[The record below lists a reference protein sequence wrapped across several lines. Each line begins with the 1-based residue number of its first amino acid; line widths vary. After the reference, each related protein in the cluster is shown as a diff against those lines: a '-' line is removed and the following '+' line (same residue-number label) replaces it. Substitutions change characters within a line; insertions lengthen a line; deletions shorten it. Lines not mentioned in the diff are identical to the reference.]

1 MKILVI
7 DEEFPW
13 PLDSGK
19 RIRSFNLIS
28 RLAPKHE
35 VCYLAYGESGSESF
49 NHLKQPGITPLTVP
63 RQAPRKSGLLF
74 YVRLLQNLF
83 SSWPYIVS
91 SHYSRVFHHALRE
104 EVEKRRPDLLLCEWS
119 PYAVFLKDLP
129 GPKKLIVAH
138 NIEHRIWRRYYD
150 NESNPIKR
158 WYIGLQMRKLERFEG
173 QAFAW
178 ADAATAVS
186 ESEAEIIRSFV
197 PGMPVSVIE
206 NGVDLDYFAPQPYPV
221 NSSRLVFVGAL
232 DWRPNQDAVRY
243 FVSDILP
250 VLNGMGIQIEIDLIG
265 SNPPPDLIALSRR
278 PGVNLVGHVPDVRPF
293 VARAGVYVVP
303 LRIGGGTR
311 LKILEALA
319 MKKAVVA
326 TPVGAEG
333 LDVSDG
339 ENIMLADTPELFADK
354 IKQLLKDSELAR
366 RLGENGRRLVEES
379 YGWDYLA
386 DKLDK
391 EITHLVRTE

>member
-1 MKILVI
+1 MKILVT

-28 RLAPKHE
+28 RLVSRHE
-35 VCYLAYGESGSESF
+35 VYYLAYGVSDSEGF
-49 NHLKQPGITPLTVP
+49 DHLKQCGITPLPVP
-63 RQAPRKSGLLF
+63 RQVPRKSGFVF
-74 YVRLLQNLF
+74 YLRLLRNLF
-83 SSWPYIVS
+83 SPWPYIVS
-91 SHYSRVFHHALRE
+91 SHYSCLFDSALK
-104 EVEKRRPDLLLCEWS
+104 VEIEMRRPDLVLCEWT
-119 PYAVFLKDLP
+119 PYAIFLSDLP
-129 GPKKLIVAH
+129 GPKKMIVAH

-158 WYIGLQMRKLERFEG
+158 WYIGLQMRKLERFER

-186 ESEAEIIRSFV
+186 ESEAEIIRSFT
-197 PGMPVSVIE
+197 PGLPVSVIE
-206 NGVDLDYFAPQPYPV
+206 NGVDLGYFAPQPPPA

-232 DWRPNQDAVRY
+232 DWRPNQDAVRHL
-243 FVSDILP
+243 VGDILP
-250 VLNGMGIQIEIDLIG
+250 ILKGMGVQIEIDLIG
-265 SNPPPDLIALSRR
+265 SNPPPELVALSRR
-278 PGVNLVGHVPDVRPF
+278 PGVNLVGHVQDVRPY
-293 VARAGVYVVP
+293 VARAAVYVVP

-326 TPVGAEG
+326 TRVGAEG

-339 ENIMLADTPELFADK
+339 ENIMLADTPETFAGK
-354 IKQLLKDSELAR
+354 IKQILEDSELAR
-366 RLGENGRRLVEES
+366 RLGENGRRLVEQS
-379 YGWDYLA
+379 YGWDHLA
-386 DKLDK
+386 GKLDK
-391 EITHLVRTE
+391 AITNLVGTK